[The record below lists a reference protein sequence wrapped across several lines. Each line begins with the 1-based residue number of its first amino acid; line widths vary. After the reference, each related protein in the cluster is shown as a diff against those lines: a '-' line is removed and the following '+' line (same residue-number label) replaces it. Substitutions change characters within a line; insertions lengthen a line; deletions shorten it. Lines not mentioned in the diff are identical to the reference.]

1 MPGPQPSGLRCGKL
15 TKKAFIT
22 GIAGF
27 AGSHLA
33 EHLLARGYEVS
44 GASLPAGGT
53 ANIDHLLGEVRLF
66 LGDLADRE
74 WLRQV
79 LDEVQ
84 AGMQRESL
92 FQVMGHVSQ
101 NYRDKAGRDYA
112 GIREYLRQVFERY
125 RNIRI
130 VRTPPSVEIQ
140 GQYAKAVESF
150 GAMADPADSSGLPIN
165 IQGQTV
171 VLLERIDGDW
181 KILEWGPLY

>member
-1 MPGPQPSGLRCGKL
+1 MNHPGWG
-15 TKKAFIT
+15 A
-22 GIAGF
+22 
-27 AGSHLA
+27 
-33 EHLLARGYEVS
+33 LLAVGLL
-44 GASLPAGGT
+44 ALAGGCQSVQV
-53 ANIDHLLGEVRLF
+53 DSLF
-66 LGDLADRE
+66 WRSAGVTQVDAETRV
-74 WLRQV
+74 RQV

-92 FQVMGHVSQ
+92 FQVMGHVSL

-140 GQYAKAVESF
+140 GQYARAVESF